1 MSRITKMVNTAVNKM
16 LFTPQ
21 FIVDHNFFTASE
33 CDFIS
38 HHCSTLK
45 LKEGEEYN
53 KYSHIPQQRRANIAF
68 IDTITPETQWLY
80 EKFNNII
87 THYNDSH
94 FDYDITGYDYMQYA
108 KYGVG
113 DKHDFHMD
121 LPMGTRML
129 DYYLTE
135 CFRKLSVIL
144 LLSEPG
150 VDFEGGNFEI
160 NHFSEQFPNNTNMRK
175 GTVLI
180 FPSFMLHRVAPITS
194 GIRQTISVWPIGPKF
209 R

>member
-1 MSRITKMVNTAVNKM
+1 MSRITKIVNNAVEKQ

-21 FIVDHNFFTASE
+21 FIVDHNFFNAGE

-38 HHCSTLK
+38 SYCSNLK
-45 LKEGEEYN
+45 LKEGEEYSQ
-53 KYSHIPQQRRANIAF
+53 YSNIPQQRRANIAF
-68 IDTITPETQWLY
+68 IEPGPTETQWLF
-80 EKFNNII
+80 EKFNNLIAY
-87 THYNDSH
+87 YNDTN

-108 KYGVG
+108 KYGTG

-121 LPMGTRML
+121 LPLGTRRL
-129 DYYLTE
+129 DYFLTE

-144 LLSEPG
+144 LLNEPG

-160 NHFSEQFPNNTNMRK
+160 NHFSEKFPIDAGLKK
-175 GTVLI
+175 GSVLI
-180 FPSFMLHRVAPITS
+180 FPSFMIHRVAPITS

>member
-21 FIVDHNFFTASE
+21 FIVDHNFFTSSE

-68 IDTITPETQWLY
+68 IDTITHETQWLY

-87 THYNDSH
+87 AHYNDSY

>member
-21 FIVDHNFFTASE
+21 FIVDHNFFTSSE

-68 IDTITPETQWLY
+68 IDTITHETQWLY

-87 THYNDSH
+87 AHYNDSH

-160 NHFSEQFPNNTNMRK
+160 NHFSEQFPNNANMRK

>member
-1 MSRITKMVNTAVNKM
+1 MSRITKIVNNAVNKH

-21 FIVDHNFFTASE
+21 FIVDHNFFNSAE
-33 CDFIS
+33 CDFIATY
-38 HHCSTLK
+38 CSNLK
-45 LKEGEEYN
+45 LKQGEEYN
-53 KYSHIPQQRRANIAF
+53 QYSNIPQQRRANIAF
-68 IDTITPETQWLY
+68 IETGANETQWLF
-80 EKFNNII
+80 EKFNNLIAY
-87 THYNDSH
+87 YNDTS
-94 FDYDITGYDYMQYA
+94 FDFDITGYDYMQYA
-108 KYGVG
+108 KYGPG

-121 LPMGTRML
+121 LPFGTRNL
-129 DYYLTE
+129 DYFLTE

-144 LLSEPG
+144 LLNEPG

-160 NHFSEQFPNNTNMRK
+160 NHFSEQFPINTNMKK

-180 FPSFMLHRVAPITS
+180 FPSFMIHRVAPITS

>member
-1 MSRITKMVNTAVNKM
+1 MSRITKIVNNAVNKQ

-21 FIVDHNFFTASE
+21 YIVDHNFFNPGE
-33 CDFIS
+33 CDFIAS
-38 HHCSTLK
+38 YCSALK
-45 LKEGEEYN
+45 LKQGEEYN
-53 KYSHIPQQRRANIAF
+53 QYSNIPQQRRANIAF
-68 IDTITPETQWLY
+68 LETTAPDMQWLF
-80 EKFNNII
+80 EKFNNLIAY
-87 THYNDSH
+87 YNDTE

-108 KYGVG
+108 KYGPG

-121 LPMGTRML
+121 LPFGTRRL
-129 DYYLTE
+129 DYFLTE

-144 LLSEPG
+144 LLNEPG

-160 NHFSEQFPNNTNMRK
+160 NHFSEQFPINTGLRK
-175 GTVLI
+175 GSVLI
-180 FPSFMLHRVAPITS
+180 FPSFMIHRVAPITS